1 MISSQKAFH
10 VGMCSQFRKYFFR
23 SRHSHSPIQLPSE
36 WAGDTGEEGSQ
47 RKGNILGPGFSSLA
61 SPTDQEQGARAVV
74 LASFL
79 YGLQHSQTTLLPG
92 SV

>member
-1 MISSQKAFH
+1 MISSQKAFR
-10 VGMCSQFRKYFFR
+10 VGMCSQFR
-23 SRHSHSPIQLPSE
+23 SRHSHSPTQLPSE

-79 YGLQHSQTTLLPG
+79 YRLQHSQTTLLPG